1 MDPIPAL
8 KAAPW
13 SVFGGGAFSVSS
25 CSAAEGN
32 LDANRKGRAG
42 VCVPVIWPP
51 ALVLRNLVPEAQKLT
66 HCCIREGSGADPG
79 ASTRHRYFGGQFQ
92 HEVLQ
97 GAIHGQAIARTLRP
111 SREAL

>member
-25 CSAAEGN
+25 CSAAEGT
-32 LDANRKGRAG
+32 LDANRKGQA
-42 VCVPVIWPP
+42 PVIWPS

-92 HEVLQ
+92 HEALQ
-97 GAIHGQAIARTLRP
+97 RAIHGQAIARTLRP